1 MLTPDHQ
8 IHNIVITILHRIRN
22 LFSLTDL
29 QPEDGLPYWRE
40 LILHVMLTAGIFL
53 SLLAC
58 IPVFIIA
65 VREQLWGL
73 AIFDS
78 FVYLFLL
85 IIRSSGRRKYEYRVY
100 ATLVLSYTV
109 GIFIILK
116 MGWLSGG
123 PYWLFCSA
131 ILAGVLLGLRVAV
144 LALFLNAGIILI
156 IGWLIAQGIMGS
168 GHLFFPTMERGIA
181 AGASFLFL
189 NTVAALSVAVLVK
202 GLEKTGK
209 IKDQALALVEKEKG
223 HLFNARK
230 YLSHEIE
237 ERKVT
242 EKALRESERR
252 YRILAE
258 NVSDVIWTVNT
269 DLKFTYVSPSIAAL
283 TGYSV
288 DEYLGA
294 HLHDALSSESKII
307 ADELITEVLKKL
319 ERHKAKPFDLPPMEF
334 EMVHK
339 DRSLVSV
346 EVKSSFLVNLNG
358 DVNGLIG
365 VTRDITKRKEFEKA
379 LLRSEMKYRNILESI
394 DEGYYEVDLKGGFTF
409 TNRALSKIFGY
420 TSSELLGM
428 NQRDYT
434 SKPTAKR
441 LFNIFRGV
449 FETKR
454 HSKILDYDIKTKD
467 GDLRILEMSTALIED
482 ESGEPAGFRGIAR
495 DVTERRLAEK
505 ERKKL
510 EKELQQAEKMK
521 AIGTLAGGVAH
532 DLNNILSGIVS
543 YPELLLIDLPEASPL
558 REPITTI
565 QNSGKKA
572 AAIVQDLLTLA
583 RRGVSVS
590 EIVNLNDVIDEYLVS
605 PEFDKLKSFHPS
617 VDIKTRM
624 DSALLNITGSPVHL
638 SKTLM
643 NLVSNAAE
651 AMEDGGT
658 IFIGTSLQYI
668 DRPVTGYNQV
678 EEGDYCVLEV
688 SDTGIGINPDEIAK
702 IFEPFYTKKVMGRS
716 GTGLGMAVVWG
727 TVKDHKGYIHVESIE
742 GQGTVFKIYFPATR
756 KQKPGAERSWSIE
769 EYKGNGETILVVDDV
784 KEQRTIA
791 SAILTQLG
799 YSVKTVGSGEE
810 AIRYMCSNKAD
821 LIILDMIMPP
831 GIDGLETYQELVTR
845 NSGQK
850 ALIASG
856 FSETDRVKK
865 AQQLGVGEYLPKP
878 YTIEKIG
885 LAVKSELKK
894 GQKAA

>member
-1 MLTPDHQ
+1 MLAPVHPEYG
-8 IHNIVITILHRIRN
+8 ILIKILHYLKN
-22 LFSLTDL
+22 LFSLTNL
-29 QPEDGLPYWRE
+29 QPEDGLRYWRE
-40 LILHVMLTAGIFL
+40 LILHVMLTAVAFL
-53 SLLAC
+53 ALLAY
-58 IPVFIIA
+58 IPALIIA

-78 FVYLFLL
+78 LVYLFLL
-85 IIRSSGRRKYEYRVY
+85 FIRGSSRLRYEYRVY

-109 GIFIILK
+109 GVFIILK

-144 LALFLNAGIILI
+144 LALFLNAGIILT
-156 IGWLIAQGIMGS
+156 IGWLAAQGILGDS
-168 GHLFFPTMERGIA
+168 HLSFSTLERGIA
-181 AGASFLFL
+181 AGANFLFL
-189 NTVAALSVAVLVK
+189 NTAAAVSVAVLVK
-202 GLEKTGK
+202 GLEKTAT
-209 IKDQALALVEKEKG
+209 IKDQALALVQKEKG
-223 HLFNARK
+223 HLSNARK

-258 NVSDVIWTVNT
+258 NVSDVIWTIDI

-283 TGYSV
+283 IGYSV

-294 HLHDALSSESKII
+294 HLHDALSSDSKII
-307 ADELITEVLKKL
+307 ADELITEVLTKL
-319 ERHKAKPFDLPPMEF
+319 ERSKAKPFDLPPMEF

-339 DRSLVSV
+339 DGGLVSV

-379 LLRSEMKYRNILESI
+379 LQRSEMKYRNILESI
-394 DEGYYEVDLKGGFTF
+394 DEGYYEVDLKGNFTF
-409 TNRALSKIFGY
+409 TNRALSEIFGHA
-420 TSSELLGM
+420 SSELSGM
-428 NQRDYT
+428 NHRDYT
-434 SKPTAKR
+434 SRPTANR
-441 LFNIFRGV
+441 LFKIFRGV
-449 FETKR
+449 FETR
-454 HSKILDYDIKTKD
+454 HPSKILDYDVTRKD
-467 GDLRILEMSTALIED
+467 GDLRILEMSTSLIEN
-482 ESGEPAGFRGIAR
+482 ESGEPIGFRGIAR

-505 ERKKL
+505 EREKL

-543 YPELLLIDLPEASPL
+543 YPELLLLDLPAASPL

-565 QNSGKKA
+565 QDSGKKA

-590 EIVNLNDVIDEYLVS
+590 EIVNLNDVIDEYLAS
-605 PEFDKLKSFHPS
+605 PEFGKLKSFHPA

-624 DSALLNITGSPVHL
+624 DSSLLNMTGSPVHL

-651 AMEDGGT
+651 AMTDGGT
-658 IFIGTSLQYI
+658 IFIGTSHQYI
-668 DRPVTGYNQV
+668 DTPVTGYDQV
-678 EEGDYCVLEV
+678 KKGDYCVLKV
-688 SDTGIGINPDEIAK
+688 SDTGVGINPDEITK

-727 TVKDHKGYIHVESIE
+727 TVKDHKGYIHVESME
-742 GQGTVFKIYFPATR
+742 GQGTVFLLYFPATR
-756 KQKPGAERSWSIE
+756 KQKPGAESPWSIE

-810 AIRYMCSNKAD
+810 AIRYMDSNKAD
-821 LIILDMIMPP
+821 LIILDMIMAP
-831 GIDGLETYQELVTR
+831 GIDGLETYQEIITR
-845 NSGQK
+845 KPGQK

-856 FSETDRVKK
+856 FSETARVKK
-865 AQQLGVGEYLPKP
+865 AQHFGVGQYLPKP

-894 GQKAA
+894 NQKAA

>member
-1 MLTPDHQ
+1 MQTPVHH
-8 IHNIVITILHRIRN
+8 IHNIFINILHHIRN
-22 LFSLTDL
+22 LFSLSDL

-53 SLLAC
+53 SLLAY
-58 IPVFIIA
+58 IPAFIIA

-85 IIRSSGRRKYEYRVY
+85 IIRGSSRRKYEYRVW

-131 ILAGVLLGLRVAV
+131 ILAGVLLGLKAAA

-156 IGWLIAQGIMGS
+156 IGWLISQGILGS
-168 GHLFFPTMERGIA
+168 GHLFFSSMERGIA

-202 GLEKTGK
+202 GLEKTAR
-209 IKDQALALVEKEKG
+209 IKDQAIALVQKEKG

-230 YLSHEIE
+230 YLRHEIE
-237 ERKVT
+237 EKKVT
-242 EKALRESERR
+242 
-252 YRILAE
+252 
-258 NVSDVIWTVNT
+258 
-269 DLKFTYVSPSIAAL
+269 
-283 TGYSV
+283 
-288 DEYLGA
+288 
-294 HLHDALSSESKII
+294 
-307 ADELITEVLKKL
+307 
-319 ERHKAKPFDLPPMEF
+319 
-334 EMVHK
+334 
-339 DRSLVSV
+339 
-346 EVKSSFLVNLNG
+346 
-358 DVNGLIG
+358 
-365 VTRDITKRKEFEKA
+365 EKA

-394 DEGYYEVDLKGGFTF
+394 DEGYYEVDLMGNFTF
-409 TNRALSKIFGY
+409 TNRAVSEIFGY

-428 NQRDYT
+428 NHKGYT
-434 SKPTAKR
+434 SRPTANR
-441 LFNIFRGV
+441 LHDIFRGV
-449 FETKR
+449 FETK
-454 HSKILDYDIKTKD
+454 HPSKILDYDVTRKD
-467 GDLRILEMSTALIED
+467 GDLRILEMSTSLIEN

-495 DVTERRLAEK
+495 DVTERRLAQQ

-543 YPELLLIDLPEASPL
+543 YPELLLLDLPEASPL

-565 QNSGKKA
+565 QESGKKA

-605 PEFDKLKSFHPS
+605 PEFGKLKSFHPS
-617 VDIKTRM
+617 VETKTRL
-624 DSALLNITGSPVHL
+624 DSSLLNMTGSPVHI
-638 SKTLM
+638 SKTIM

-651 AMEDGGT
+651 AMSDGGT
-658 IFIGTSLQYI
+658 IFIGTKRQYI
-668 DRPVTGYNQV
+668 DTPVTGYDKV
-678 EEGDYCVLEV
+678 EEGDYCVIEV
-688 SDTGIGINPDEIAK
+688 SDTGVGINPDEISK

-727 TVKDHKGYIHVESIE
+727 AVKDHKGYIQVDSVE
-742 GQGTVFKIYFPATR
+742 GQGTVFKLYFPATR
-756 KQKPGAERSWSIE
+756 KQKPGADRSCAIE

-799 YSVKTVGSGEE
+799 YSVKTVSSGEE
-810 AIRYMCSNKAD
+810 AIEYMDSNKAD
-821 LIILDMIMPP
+821 LIILDMIMSP
-831 GIDGLETYQELVTR
+831 GVDGLDTYQQIISKNPE
-845 NSGQK
+845 QK
-850 ALIASG
+850 AIIASG

-865 AQQLGVGEYLPKP
+865 AQHFGVGEYLPKP

-885 LAVKSELKK
+885 QAVKSELKNS
-894 GQKAA
+894 